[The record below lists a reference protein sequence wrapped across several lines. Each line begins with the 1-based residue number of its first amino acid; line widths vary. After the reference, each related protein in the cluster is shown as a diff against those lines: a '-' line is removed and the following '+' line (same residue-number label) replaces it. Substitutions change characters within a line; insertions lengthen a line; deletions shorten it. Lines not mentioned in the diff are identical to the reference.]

1 MVSVNIYGCALTFTG
16 TSTSG
21 TVSGVTITGIPDR
34 KVAVRDVTR
43 HTDTAK
49 QKRAGRLKDAGD
61 FAFNVLA
68 SATDLPLG
76 EQGSYVLSVPF
87 DAASGYG
94 SASSGVKWF
103 FSGFINTAGDQ
114 VGSETEDITSA
125 YTATVTGDVVKS
137 GY

>member
-21 TVSGVTITGIPDR
+21 TVSGVTITGIPEQT
-34 KVAVRDVTR
+34 VAVRDVTK
-43 HTDTAK
+43 HTDTSK
-49 QKRAGRLKDAGD
+49 QKRAGRLKDSGD

-68 SATDLPLG
+68 QATDLPIG
-76 EQGSYVLSVPF
+76 EQGAFTLTAPY

-94 SASSGVKWF
+94 VAASGIKWF
-103 FSGFINTAGDQ
+103 FSGFASKIGTG
-114 VGSETEDITSA
+114 VGSETEDITNE
-125 YTATVTGDVVKS
+125 YTATITGVVAKS